1 MRRPLL
7 SVLLFLTFSLA
18 VAFAV
23 ASDTSVRERASCT
36 SSGGGC
42 SASCARSTA
51 ATRPALVHA
60 GERHGNPAVVPHA
73 FIY

>member
-7 SVLLFLTFSLA
+7 SVLLFLVLSLA

-23 ASDTSVRERASCT
+23 SSDTRARS
-36 SSGGGC
+36 C
-42 SASCARSTA
+42 SASGAGSCAMSCPRSTIA
-51 ATRPALVHA
+51 ARPTLVYV

-73 FIY
+73 FVY